1 MQPEQIWQT
10 ALGQLQ
16 MEIPKSTFETWVRGT
31 SLLTHEDGSYV
42 VGVNNAYA
50 KDWLENRLSGA
61 VRRTLSGIVGR
72 TVEVRFVVWPANGAG
87 APESAEAPADSPVEM
102 ALRARLD
109 PADELYHHR
118 RLDPQS
124 KIQVRDVCR
133 GAQQPAGPRRQPGRF

>member
-16 MEIPKSTFETWVRGT
+16 MEIPKSTFDTWVRGT

-61 VRRTLSGIVGR
+61 DRRHGR
-72 TVEVRFVVWPANGAG
+72 LPPG
-87 APESAEAPADSPVEM
+87 P
-102 ALRARLD
+102 LRGGD
-109 PADELYHHR
+109 P
-118 RLDPQS
+118 
-124 KIQVRDVCR
+124 
-133 GAQQPAGPRRQPGRF
+133 

>member
-1 MQPEQIWQT
+1 MQLEQIWQT

-16 MEIPKSTFETWVRGT
+16 MEIPKSTFDTWVRGT

-87 APESAEAPADSPVEM
+87 APEPGEAAADSPGDTG
-102 ALRARLD
+102 LTP
-109 PADELYHHR
+109 PA
-118 RLDPQS
+118 
-124 KIQVRDVCR
+124 
-133 GAQQPAGPRRQPGRF
+133 

>member
-16 MEIPKSTFETWVRGT
+16 MEIPKSTFETWMRGT

-42 VGVNNAYA
+42 VGVSNAYA

-72 TVEVRFVVWPANGAG
+72 TVEVRFVFWPGNGKG
-87 APESAEAPADSPVEM
+87 SSDPAEALADGPADV
-102 ALRARLD
+102 ALVSLTAAMPLASYTTTGGSTLN
-109 PADELYHHR
+109 PKYKFET
-118 RLDPQS
+118 
-124 KIQVRDVCR
+124 
-133 GAQQPAGPRRQPGRF
+133 F

>member
-42 VGVNNAYA
+42 VGVSNAYA

-61 VRRTLSGIVGR
+61 VRRTLTGIVGR
-72 TVEVRFVVWPANGAG
+72 SVEVRFVVWPANGAA
-87 APESAEAPADSPVEM
+87 APDNAEAAGDSSGADGFAP
-102 ALRARLD
+102 LL
-109 PADELYHHR
+109 
-118 RLDPQS
+118 
-124 KIQVRDVCR
+124 
-133 GAQQPAGPRRQPGRF
+133 